1 MLERAA
7 ELAAR
12 NRSDSLLVIRNGA
25 LVLERYW
32 NDKTANDFQQTY
44 SATKSLYALLVGRSI
59 ARGYLRDIDQPVRKL
74 VPEMPA
80 MQSEITFRSVLAMQS
95 GKRVGDA
102 VGDGEFH
109 ADRIP
114 WPDRDDPTIALE
126 RAVIA
131 RPFEK
136 YHYNN
141 AAYRLTFTALERA
154 SGMDLEDLTVA
165 EIFDPL
171 SFSGAH
177 WMRIHAVSEEGERL
191 TGYQS
196 VRMTPRDFAKP
207 AQVILDRGMW
217 NGERFL
223 SASYV
228 DMLVRAPTPEVN
240 PSFGLFHH
248 LNAGSFCRNFAVPDI
263 IGRQLLPGAPED
275 SFLMFGAGG
284 QVVIGIPSLRLVIV
298 RTGGGSGSIYDAD
311 YYVADLIRLIRAAV
325 N

>member
-95 GKRVGDA
+95 GM
-102 VGDGEFH
+102 ENSM
-109 ADRIP
+109 RIES
-114 WPDRDDPTIALE
+114 RGQTGMTQLEIALE

-165 EIFDPL
+165 ELFDPL

>member
-1 MLERAA
+1 MSAQAVGCDGSMLERAA

-12 NRSDSLLVIRNGA
+12 SRSDSLLVIRDGA

-32 NDKTANDFQQTY
+32 NDKTANDLQQTY
-44 SATKSLYALLVGRSI
+44 SSTKSLYALLVGRSI
-59 ARGYLRDIDQPVRKL
+59 ERGYLRDIDQPVREL

-80 MQSEITFRSVLAMQS
+80 TQSEVTFRSVLAMQS
-95 GKRVGDA
+95 GMENSMRIESLGDT
-102 VGDGEFH
+102 GMTQLE
-109 ADRIP
+109 
-114 WPDRDDPTIALE
+114 IALE
-126 RAVIA
+126 RAVVA
-131 RPFEK
+131 RPFQK
-136 YHYNN
+136 YHDNN

-154 SGMDLEDLTVA
+154 AGMDLEDLTAA

-177 WMRIHAVSEEGERL
+177 WVRNYAVSEEGERFA
-191 TGYQS
+191 GYQS
-196 VRMTPRDFAKP
+196 IRMTPRDIAKP

-248 LNAGSFCRNFAVPDI
+248 LNADGFYRNFAVPDI
-263 IGRQLLPGAPED
+263 IGHQLLPGAPQD

-284 QVVIGIPSLRLVIV
+284 QEVIGIPSLRLVIV

-311 YYVADLIRLIRAAV
+311 NYVAALVD
-325 N
+325 

>member
-1 MLERAA
+1 MRIESLGQTGMTQLE
-7 ELAAR
+7 
-12 NRSDSLLVIRNGA
+12 
-25 LVLERYW
+25 
-32 NDKTANDFQQTY
+32 
-44 SATKSLYALLVGRSI
+44 
-59 ARGYLRDIDQPVRKL
+59 
-74 VPEMPA
+74 
-80 MQSEITFRSVLAMQS
+80 
-95 GKRVGDA
+95 
-102 VGDGEFH
+102 
-109 ADRIP
+109 
-114 WPDRDDPTIALE
+114 IALE

-131 RPFEK
+131 RLFEK

-228 DMLVRAPTPEVN
+228 DMPGRAPTPEVN